1 MAKPELGTKRVCPT
15 TGRKFYDLNRDPIVS
30 PYTGEAIPRMSF
42 EPPTRGS
49 PARPAAPV
57 RDEEYEEAEGVVAGA
72 ETVSLE
78 EVESSEEAAGD
89 VAVDAD
95 EAVVEDDA
103 ATDDTFLEEEE
114 EGGGDVSDLID
125 GDIEEDEES

>member
-15 TGRKFYDLNRDPIVS
+15 TGRKFYDLNRDPIIS
-30 PYTGEAIPRMSF
+30 PYTGEAIPRTSF
-42 EPPTRGS
+42 DPPTRGA
-49 PARPAAPV
+49 PARAAAV
-57 RDEEYEEAEGVVAGA
+57 QDEEAEGVVAGA

-78 EVESSEEAAGD
+78 EVEASEEAAGD

-103 ATDDTFLEEEE
+103 AVDDTFLEEEE
-114 EGGGDVSDLID
+114 EGGSDVSDLID

>member
-30 PYTGEAIPRMSF
+30 PYTGEAIPRTSF

-57 RDEEYEEAEGVVAGA
+57 RDEEDEEAEGVVAGA